1 MAELKAVVF
10 DLDGV
15 LVTTDHF
22 HYLGWKR
29 LADELGMNFT
39 EEDNHQL
46 RGVSRADSL
55 KIMYRIN
62 DRPLPPE
69 EEFTEQMTRKNGYY
83 VDYIKEMKPSDV
95 LPGSVELL
103 TALRESGIRCAV
115 ASSSKNA
122 GLVVERTDMGR
133 YLEAVVD
140 GNRITKSKPD
150 PEVFLLAAKEVG
162 VDPHVCIG
170 VEDAE
175 AGVESIKRAG
185 MVSVG
190 IGNQGRA
197 ADLVVDSVRELDVAS
212 LKRLMEE
219 KGSA

>member
-1 MAELKAVVF
+1 VAELKAVVF